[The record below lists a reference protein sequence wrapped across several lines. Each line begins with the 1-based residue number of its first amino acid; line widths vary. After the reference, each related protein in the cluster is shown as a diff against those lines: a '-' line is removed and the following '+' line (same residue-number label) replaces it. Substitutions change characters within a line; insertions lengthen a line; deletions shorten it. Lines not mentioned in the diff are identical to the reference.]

1 MTLFVARRRFAER
14 VMWVMDKIFKFTN
27 FGWVAW
33 MHDDF
38 FILAGRENRE
48 RSLRELRT
56 HLREVFVHK
65 NRDYVV
71 LFPEGGF
78 LRKRKKVSQE

>member
-14 VMWVMDKIFKFTN
+14 VMWVMDKVFKYTN

-38 FILAGRENRE
+38 FILAGKDNRD
-48 RSLRELRT
+48 RTLQELKQ
-56 HLREVFVHK
+56 HLHEVFVPK
-65 NRDYVV
+65 NRKYLV

-78 LRKRKKVSQE
+78 LRNRKRVSQA